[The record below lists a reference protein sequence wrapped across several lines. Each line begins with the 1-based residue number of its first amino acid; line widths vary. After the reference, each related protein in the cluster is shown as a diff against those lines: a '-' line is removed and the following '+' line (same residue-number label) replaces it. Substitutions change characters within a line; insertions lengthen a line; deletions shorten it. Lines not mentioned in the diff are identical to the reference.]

1 MYMLISN
8 HKIMFDPHDNH
19 VQQVEDK
26 SLSPSPW
33 TIPNWTIPIM
43 DYPKVDYAVEV

>member
-33 TIPNWTIPIM
+33 TIPIM